1 MPGLIGPD
9 EVRRVADAALDV
21 SGVDGVEVLFM
32 HEWGGLSRFAESAIH
47 QSTWREDTSLRVRV
61 VSKGR
66 VGVAATNQFSAEGAK
81 RVAESA
87 KEMAAMASPDP
98 EFPGLAP
105 RADVPDR
112 EETFDQ
118 ATADTTPEERAE
130 RIADL
135 VAKCSNGFH
144 AAGAIDTTATE
155 VGLVNSGGQF
165 CYAPFTQA
173 NVTTVVSGGE
183 SGAGYSEAWSARFD
197 DLDVAA
203 VADRAASKARDSQR
217 PQGFEPGRYEVVL
230 EPAAVGTLVA
240 FLAYMGLGGRSI
252 LEGRSCFTGRK
263 GEPVGSKAI
272 TFRDDAFAPGTI
284 GLPFDFEGTPKQR
297 VTMIENGVF
306 RQGVHDRR
314 SAKQAGVESTG
325 HALPPPNPEGAFPLN
340 VMVETGDASLEDMIA
355 ATELGLLVTRFHYSN
370 IVHPKEAVI
379 TGMTRD
385 GTFLIENGQL
395 KHPVKN
401 LRFTQSI
408 IEALKDTSLVGRES
422 ELVSE
427 FFFAGSRVPALKVD
441 RFQFTGRS
449 DH

>member
-9 EVRRVADAALDV
+9 EVREVTEAALDIG
-21 SGVDGVEVLFM
+21 GVDDVEVLFM

-47 QSTWREDTSLRVRV
+47 QSTWREDTGLRVRV

-66 VGVAATNQFSAEGAK
+66 VGVAATNQFSVEGAR
-81 RVAESA
+81 RVAASA
-87 KEMAAMASPDP
+87 KEMAAVASPDP

-105 RADVPDR
+105 QAQIPDRDSMFDEATANTSPEDRAD
-112 EETFDQ
+112 
-118 ATADTTPEERAE
+118 
-130 RIADL
+130 RIAEL
-135 VAKCSNGFH
+135 VAKCQNGFH
-144 AAGAIDTTATE
+144 AAGAIDSTATE
-155 VGLVNSGGQF
+155 VGLANSEGQF
-165 CYAPFTQA
+165 CYAPLTQA
-173 NVTTVVSGGE
+173 MVTAVISGGDG
-183 SGAGYSEAWSARFD
+183 GAGYAEEWSPSFGG
-197 DLDVAA
+197 LDVAA
-203 VADRAASKARDSQR
+203 VGERAATKARDSQN
-217 PQGFEPGRYEVVL
+217 PQGLDPGTYEVAL

-240 FLAYMGLGGRSI
+240 FLADMGLGGRAI
-252 LEGRSCFTGRK
+252 LEGRSCFSGME
-263 GEPVGSKAI
+263 GERVGSEAI
-272 TFRDDAFAPGTI
+272 TFTDDALQPGTV
-284 GLPFDFEGTPKQR
+284 GLPFDFEGTPKKI

-314 SAKQAGVESTG
+314 SAKQAGTESTG

-340 VMVETGDASLEDMIA
+340 VMVQPGDASIEDMIA
-355 ATELGLLVTRFHYSN
+355 ATERGLLVTRFHYSN

-385 GTFLIENGQL
+385 GTFLIENGRL

-401 LRFTQSI
+401 FRFTQSI
-408 IEALKDTSLVGRES
+408 IEALKATSMVGRDS

-427 FFFAGSRVPALKVD
+427 FFFAGSRAPALKVD

>member
-1 MPGLIGPD
+1 MPGPVGPD
-9 EVRRVADAALDV
+9 ELRRVADAALDL

-32 HEWGGLSRFAESAIH
+32 HEWGGLSRFAASSIH

-66 VGVAATNQFSAEGAK
+66 VGVASTNQFSPEGAK

-87 KEMAAMASPDP
+87 KEMAAVASPDP

-105 RADVPDR
+105 QAAVPDR
-112 EETFDQ
+112 EDAFDRD
-118 ATADTTPEERAE
+118 TADTSPEARAD
-130 RIADL
+130 RIAEL
-135 VAKCSNGFH
+135 VGECAEGFH
-144 AAGAIDTTATE
+144 AAGAVDTTATE
-155 VGLVNSGGQF
+155 VGLANSEGQF
-165 CYAPFTQA
+165 CYTPFTQA
-173 NVTTVVSGGE
+173 MVTTVVSGGE
-183 SGAGYSEAWSARFD
+183 GGAGYAEAWSPSFAG
-197 DLDVAA
+197 LDVAG
-203 VADRAASKARDSQR
+203 VGRRAASKAGDSQQPR
-217 PQGFEPGRYEVVL
+217 DIDAGTYEVVL

-240 FLAYMGLGGRSI
+240 FLAYMGFGGRAI
-252 LEGRSCFTGRK
+252 LEGRSCFSGRE
-263 GEPVGSKAI
+263 GERVAAEAV
-272 TFRDDAFAPGTI
+272 TFVDDAMTPGTI

-297 VTMIENGVF
+297 VTMIEDGVF
-306 RQGVHDRR
+306 RGGVHDRR

-340 VMVETGDASLEDMIA
+340 VMVRPGDASLEDMIA
-355 ATELGLLVTRFHYSN
+355 ATERGLLVTRFHYSN
-370 IVHPKEAVI
+370 VVHPKESTI

-385 GTFLIENGQL
+385 GTFLIENGEL

-408 IEALKDTSLVGRES
+408 IEALKATSMVGS
-422 ELVSE
+422 TAELVSE

>member
-9 EVRRVADAALDV
+9 EVRRVSEAALGL

-32 HEWGGLSRFAESAIH
+32 HEWGGLSRFAESSIH
-47 QSTWREDTSLRVRV
+47 QSTWREDTGVRVRV

-66 VGVAATNQFSAEGAK
+66 LGVAATNQFSAEGAR

-87 KEMAAMASPDP
+87 KEMAEVASPDP

-105 RADVPDR
+105 KAAVQERND
-112 EETFDQ
+112 TFDE
-118 ATADTTPEERAE
+118 ATANTTPEQRAE

-144 AAGAIDTTATE
+144 AAGAIETTATE
-155 VGLVNSGGQF
+155 IGLANSEGQF
-165 CYAPFTQA
+165 CYSPFTQA

-183 SGAGYSEAWSARFD
+183 SGAGYAEAWSPRFD
-197 DLDVAA
+197 GLDVEA
-203 VADRAASKARDSQR
+203 VADRAAAKARDSQR
-217 PQGFEPGRYEVVL
+217 PQGVEPGRYEVVL

-252 LEGRSCFTGRK
+252 LEGRSCFSGK
-263 GEPVGSKAI
+263 DGERVASEAI
-272 TFRDDAFAPGTI
+272 TFVDDAFVPGAI

-306 RQGVHDRR
+306 RRGVQDRR

-340 VMVETGDASLEDMIA
+340 VVLESGDASLEDMIA
-355 ATELGLLVTRFHYSN
+355 ATERGLLVTRFHYSN
-370 IVHPKEAVI
+370 IVHPKDAVI

-385 GTFLIENGQL
+385 GTFLIENGEV

-408 IEALKDTSLVGRES
+408 IEALKETSLVGRDS

-441 RFQFTGRS
+441 RFQFTGSS

>member
-9 EVRRVADAALDV
+9 EIRRVADAALDLG
-21 SGVDGVEVLFM
+21 GVDGVEVLFM
-32 HEWGGLSRFAESAIH
+32 HEWGGLARFAESAIH

-66 VGVAATNQFSAEGAK
+66 VGVAATNQFTAEGAR

-87 KEMAAMASPDP
+87 KEMAAVASPDP

-105 RADVPDR
+105 EADVAARDD
-112 EETFDQ
+112 TFHQ
-118 ATADTTPEERAE
+118 ATADTTPEDRAE
-130 RIADL
+130 RVAEL
-135 VAKCSNGFH
+135 VANCANGFH

-155 VGLVNSGGQF
+155 VALANSEGQF
-165 CYAPFTQA
+165 CYTPFTQA
-173 NVTTVVSGGE
+173 NLTTVVSGGE
-183 SGAGYSEAWSARFD
+183 NGAGYAEAWSPRFD
-197 DLDVAA
+197 GLDVAA
-203 VADRAASKARDSQR
+203 VAERAVGKARESQR
-217 PQGFEPGRYEVVL
+217 PQSLEPGRYEVVL

-252 LEGRSCFTGRK
+252 LEGRSCFTDK
-263 GEPVGSKAI
+263 EGEPVGSEAI
-272 TFRDDAFAPGTI
+272 TFRDDAFAQGAI

-306 RQGVHDRR
+306 RRGVHDRR
-314 SAKQAGVESTG
+314 SAKQAGVQSTG

-340 VMVETGDASLEDMIA
+340 VMVETGDASLDDMIA
-355 ATELGLLVTRFHYSN
+355 ATEHGLLVTRFHYSN

-408 IEALKDTSLVGRES
+408 IEALKDTSLVGRDS